1 MEEWFQG
8 CTFGAEEIKKQK
20 KILDDIT
27 KELRTTKRF
36 STDEKVVQDRYTQA
50 KNLLEYMEK
59 HPMTIKDQAYTKQQ
73 IADQVKQQ
81 NTYYQQYQ
89 LTENNINDKTLNVKR
104 NLDAATAKL
113 NHMKAFNKEL
123 EKVKPVQEQSK
134 EETTTFDKVSDNA
147 ELRKNKLEP
156 QKKITPE
163 KISFSESD
171 NKTIEEVGK
180 INTARTNENQKIRKR
195 DQELTLIE
203 IDQKRE
209 ITQAKLVRNTSTELN
224 KRNKEL
230 LDTRS
235 EIKREIEKFDKSF
248 LKRFFN
254 IFTGQR
260 EKLVEKGNQCKAD
273 LAKNKQELH
282 SQTKNMNTI
291 TFKLSNHQESL
302 VSISQNN
309 TLSVKNLNDLKT
321 QLVNLEK
328 NLPKNTYP
336 LIGNNI
342 QSLKSVLDSDIK
354 RAESKIQTANDLAK
368 SFEAELKS
376 FENVTKEQ
384 NNKNDKN
391 FDTITQKASK
401 ISKENKLQKDKQPS
415 FSRDNESR
423 T

>member
-1 MEEWFQG
+1 MVSRLYFW
-8 CTFGAEEIKKQK
+8 CRRNKKQK

-36 STDEKVVQDRYTQA
+36 STDEKVVQDRYAQA

-59 HPMTIKDQAYTKQQ
+59 HPMTIKDQAYTEQQ

-89 LTENNINDKTLNVKR
+89 LTENNINDKTLKVKR
-104 NLDAATAKL
+104 NLDAAT
-113 NHMKAFNKEL
+113 
-123 EKVKPVQEQSK
+123 
-134 EETTTFDKVSDNA
+134 
-147 ELRKNKLEP
+147 
-156 QKKITPE
+156 E

-235 EIKREIEKFDKSF
+235 EIKREIEKFDRSF

-260 EKLVEKGNQCKAD
+260 EKLVEKENQCKAD

-282 SQTKNMNTI
+282 SQTKIMNTI
-291 TFKLSNHQESL
+291 TLKFSNHQESL

-328 NLPKNTYP
+328 NLPKNTHP

-354 RAESKIQTANDLAK
+354 RAESKIHTANDLAK
-368 SFEAELKS
+368 SFE
-376 FENVTKEQ
+376 NVTKEQ
-384 NNKNDKN
+384 SNKNDKS
-391 FDTITQKASK
+391 FGTITQKASK